1 MKKILVRGHMSPF
14 DNLDAATVLHND
26 LLGTNAG
33 NQIFLNSVIRTLM
46 TEDTQIDTFNTE
58 RDLNEENL
66 EWINSEYDCM
76 VLPFANAFRPT
87 YQRDLEKITQFVK
100 KLKIPCV
107 VVGIGTSA
115 GLKGGIKSSYPFDDA
130 VKGFVKAILDKSAV
144 IGTRGQVTSDY
155 LTRLGFKEG
164 SEHRVIGCPSMFYY
178 GEDLPRIEKVELT
191 PDSKVSINWKM
202 DIPKEIHW
210 FMRANYPSFKNLCYV
225 PQVTDEIR
233 LMYYGIPFPE
243 GKYVI
248 PRQYP
253 GRADHPW
260 YCAGSGRAFINL
272 PSWIEYMKE
281 RDFSFGTRIHGNIA
295 ALMAGTPAYIIVP
308 DYRISELAK
317 YHEIPHI
324 EYKALQE
331 GDTIFSLYEKADY
344 TGFNNGHRAR
354 FRNYVDFL
362 EENGLDHVFKGGTSG
377 TTPYDRKMSKITLQ
391 PALKPFVAVSSKEQA
406 QRLRELQQ
414 RYLELREKYMELKP
428 LERYLPFHQGAK
440 GIKNFFMRGNR
451 KN

>member
-1 MKKILVRGHMSPF
+1 MRKILVRGHMSPF
-14 DNLDAATVLHND
+14 DNLDAEMVLHHD

-33 NQIFLNSVIRTLM
+33 NQIFLNSVMRTLM
-46 TEDTQIDTFNTE
+46 TEDTQIDLLNTE
-58 RDLNEENL
+58 RQLTEENL
-66 EWINSEYDCM
+66 ERINGEYDCV
-76 VLPFANAFRPT
+76 VLPFANAFRPS

-107 VVGIGTSA
+107 VVGIGHSA
-115 GLKGGIKSSYPFDDA
+115 GLKRGIKASYPFDDA
-130 VKGFVKAILDKSAV
+130 VKEFVKAILDKSAV

-178 GEDLPRIEKVELT
+178 GEDLPKIEKVELT

-202 DIPKEIHW
+202 DIPKEIHQ
-210 FMRANYPSFKNLCYV
+210 FMRANYPSFKDLCYV

-260 YCAGSGRAFINL
+260 YSKGNGRAFINL
-272 PSWIEYMKE
+272 PSWLEYMKG

-295 ALMAGTPAYIIVP
+295 ALLAGTPAYIVVA

-331 GDTIFSLYEKADY
+331 GDTIFHLYEKADY
-344 TGFNNGHRAR
+344 TGFNNGHKTR

-362 EENGLDHVFKGGTSG
+362 EENGLDHVFKGDVTQP
-377 TTPYDRKMSKITLQ
+377 TPYDRKMSEITLQ
-391 PALKPFVAVSSKEQA
+391 PALRPFVAVSPKEQA
-406 QRLRELQQ
+406 QRLRELQN
-414 RYLELREKYMELKP
+414 RYLDLRDRYMELKP
-428 LERYLPFHQGAK
+428 LEKYLPAYQRARSIKHFIMK
-440 GIKNFFMRGNR
+440 GNKE
-451 KN
+451 K